1 MERKL
6 VVAEEQ
12 ANIKII
18 IVILTIILPSILVII
33 NSCYH
38 QLQHDHF
45 YRSYHVDNAKEE
57 RQECGSY

>member
-1 MERKL
+1 MGRKRVL
-6 VVAEEQ
+6 AEEE

-38 QLQHDHF
+38 QLQNDHF
-45 YRSYHVDNAKEE
+45 NPNYHDDNAKEE
-57 RQECGSY
+57 RQGCG